1 MALIVQKFGGS
12 SVKDRDRIFNV
23 ARIVANTHNAGNDV
37 VVVVS
42 AQGDTTDDLITKAAE
57 ITHNPSAREM
67 DMLLA
72 AGEEISIA
80 LLAMALN
87 ELGCHA
93 TSLTGWQA
101 GFRTDRAY
109 TKARITKLE
118 TERISSELERNRV
131 VVVAGFQGLNKLDD
145 ITTLGRGGSDTSAV
159 AIAAALHAD
168 RCQIFTDVEGVY
180 TADPRKVR
188 NTRKLDEITFDE
200 MLELASLGAQVL
212 NNRSVELA
220 KKYNVELEVLSSLN
234 PVPGTVVKEVVK
246 DVEGMLIK
254 GVAKDTDVA
263 VITILNVP
271 DEPGTSFKIFGL
283 LAQKNINVDII
294 LQSTGRDGKK
304 DISFTCSEGEGD
316 LAMRVLKES
325 AHFHDVSVVGAMA
338 ISGLALTFPLMNL
351 AAAFGSLV
359 GVGASTLVSVKLG
372 QKDYEG
378 ANRVLGNVLVLNV
391 VLGLAFTLA
400 FMMFL
405 DPILYFFGASENTI
419 GYARDY
425 MKVILM
431 GNVVTHMYL
440 GLNSVLRS
448 SGFPKMAMYATL
460 ASVVINCVLNPLFIF
475 GFGWGTVGA
484 ALATWLAEATVFG
497 IFIYKLRYKDD
508 LLGGFPFLT
517 RLKKKYTRRIFKL
530 GLPVATL
537 NTLFAFVN
545 MFLSRTASEQGGH
558 IGLMAFTTGGQI
570 EAITWNTSQGFSTGL
585 STFIAQN
592 YAAGEKSRVKKAW
605 YTTLWMTSI
614 FGTLCSLLFIFFG
627 SEVFSIF
634 VPEPE
639 AFRVG
644 GDFLRIDGYSQLF
657 MMLEITMQGVFYG
670 LGRTIPPAIISI
682 SCNYMRIPVALF
694 LVHMGMGVDAIWWAV
709 SATTIAKGI
718 ILTAWFILIKRKIL

>member
-1 MALIVQKFGGS
+1 MQGTKNLAKGPINRQLFNLAMPIMATSFIQMAYSLTDMAWVGRIGS
-12 SVKDRDRIFNV
+12 EAV
-23 ARIVANTHNAGNDV
+23 AAVGAVGILTWMSG
-37 VVVVS
+37 
-42 AQGDTTDDLITKAAE
+42 
-57 ITHNPSAREM
+57 
-67 DMLLA
+67 
-72 AGEEISIA
+72 SIA
-80 LLAMALN
+80 LLNKVGSEVSVGQSIGARNEQDARQFASHNIGIAL
-87 ELGCHA
+87 L
-93 TSLTGWQA
+93 
-101 GFRTDRAY
+101 
-109 TKARITKLE
+109 
-118 TERISSELERNRV
+118 IS
-131 VVVAGFQGLNKLDD
+131 
-145 ITTLGRGGSDTSAV
+145 ICW
-159 AIAAALHAD
+159 AALLFSFANPIL
-168 RCQIFTDVEGVY
+168 RIFEL
-180 TADPRKVR
+180 K
-188 NTRKLDEITFDE
+188 EHITENAVTYLRIVSTGLPFVF
-200 MLELASLGAQVL
+200 LSAAFTGIYNAAG
-212 NNRSVELA
+212 RSKA
-220 KKYNVELEVLSSLN
+220 PFYIS
-234 PVPGTVVKEVVK
+234 GT
-246 DVEGMLIK
+246 GLIM
-254 GVAKDTDVA
+254 
-263 VITILNVP
+263 N
-271 DEPGTSFKIFGL
+271 
-283 LAQKNINVDII
+283 II
-294 LQSTGRDGKK
+294 LD
-304 DISFTCSEGEGD
+304 
-316 LAMRVLKES
+316 
-325 AHFHDVSVVGAMA
+325 
-338 ISGLALTFPLMNL
+338 
-351 AAAFGSLV
+351 
-359 GVGASTLVSVKLG
+359 
-372 QKDYEG
+372 
-378 ANRVLGNVLVLNV
+378 
-391 VLGLAFTLA
+391 
-400 FMMFL
+400 
-405 DPILYFFGASENTI
+405 
-419 GYARDY
+419 
-425 MKVILM
+425 
-431 GNVVTHMYL
+431 
-440 GLNSVLRS
+440 
-448 SGFPKMAMYATL
+448 
-460 ASVVINCVLNPLFIF
+460 PLFIF

-718 ILTAWFILIKRKIL
+718 ILTSWFILIKRKIL

>member
-1 MALIVQKFGGS
+1 MQGIKNLTQGPINRQLFNLAMPIMATSFIQMAYSLTDMAWVGRLGSEAVAAIGSVGILTWMSGSISLLNKVGSEVSVGQSIGAQSQEDARSFASHNITIALIISICWGTLLFIFAEPII
-12 SVKDRDRIFNV
+12 RIYELEDHITAN
-23 ARIVANTHNAGNDV
+23 AIQYLRIISTGLPFIFL
-37 VVVVS
+37 S
-42 AQGDTTDDLITKAAE
+42 AAFTGIY
-57 ITHNPSAREM
+57 N
-67 DMLLA
+67 A
-72 AGEEISIA
+72 AGRSKVPFFIS
-80 LLAMALN
+80 
-87 ELGCHA
+87 G
-93 TSLTGWQA
+93 TG
-101 GFRTDRAY
+101 
-109 TKARITKLE
+109 
-118 TERISSELERNRV
+118 
-131 VVVAGFQGLNKLDD
+131 
-145 ITTLGRGGSDTSAV
+145 
-159 AIAAALHAD
+159 
-168 RCQIFTDVEGVY
+168 
-180 TADPRKVR
+180 
-188 NTRKLDEITFDE
+188 
-200 MLELASLGAQVL
+200 
-212 NNRSVELA
+212 
-220 KKYNVELEVLSSLN
+220 
-234 PVPGTVVKEVVK
+234 
-246 DVEGMLIK
+246 LIM
-254 GVAKDTDVA
+254 
-263 VITILNVP
+263 N
-271 DEPGTSFKIFGL
+271 
-283 LAQKNINVDII
+283 II
-294 LQSTGRDGKK
+294 LD
-304 DISFTCSEGEGD
+304 
-316 LAMRVLKES
+316 
-325 AHFHDVSVVGAMA
+325 
-338 ISGLALTFPLMNL
+338 
-351 AAAFGSLV
+351 
-359 GVGASTLVSVKLG
+359 
-372 QKDYEG
+372 
-378 ANRVLGNVLVLNV
+378 
-391 VLGLAFTLA
+391 
-400 FMMFL
+400 
-405 DPILYFFGASENTI
+405 
-419 GYARDY
+419 
-425 MKVILM
+425 
-431 GNVVTHMYL
+431 
-440 GLNSVLRS
+440 
-448 SGFPKMAMYATL
+448 
-460 ASVVINCVLNPLFIF
+460 PLFIF